1 MQEASA
7 GFRGHAIAAVCGS
20 KGTGKSTFGRLLLN
34 SLLNVCSEVAWL
46 DTDCGQPEFTVP
58 GLLSGCGSSAY
69 KTAPICPSQP
79 VSAVKTEPAV
89 PGFGFLTR
97 YMTFVVSEAVARL
110 PVKH

>member
-58 GLLSGCGSSAY
+58 GLSSTIGHGSSDDLRY
-69 KTAPICPSQP
+69 TAFYRIPH
-79 VSAVKTEPAV
+79 AVT
-89 PGFGFLTR
+89 LLW
-97 YMTFVVSEAVARL
+97 S
-110 PVKH
+110 

>member
-34 SLLNVCSEVAWL
+34 SLLSVCSEVAWL

-58 GLLSGCGSSAY
+58 GLSSTIGHGSSDDLCY
-69 KTAPICPSQP
+69 TAFYRITH
-79 VSAVKTEPAV
+79 AVTLVAS
-89 PGFGFLTR
+89 TR
-97 YMTFVVSEAVARL
+97 A
-110 PVKH
+110 